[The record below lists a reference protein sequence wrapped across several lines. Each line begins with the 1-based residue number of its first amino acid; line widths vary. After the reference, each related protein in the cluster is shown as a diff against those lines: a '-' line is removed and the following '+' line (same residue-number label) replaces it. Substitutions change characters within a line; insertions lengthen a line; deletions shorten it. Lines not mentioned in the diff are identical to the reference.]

1 MMTSKR
7 MILGVL
13 ALGLLGTGC
22 QPECV
27 DPYDCL
33 SAHGNP
39 SPGKRYTCQAQR
51 CEQVDLVAPEP
62 GEADAGTDAGVDA
75 GTDAG
80 VDAGMDA
87 GTDAGVTCA
96 DLPHDAKLGT
106 LKLQTGFSVG
116 ESATLS
122 GDIIAVTTLQK
133 GAAYQ
138 VYGVNGVDRSV
149 YALGTWPAIA
159 ASTTPMQPIVPAAD
173 RSGTLYL
180 SSFLTQDGSRLLAGY
195 TKLGSSFSDV
205 PGKVMVHDLGTPANS
220 TYVSAEGNFA
230 AAAVPGAF
238 LINGLGL
245 EGVTGSG
252 GAVYALKTDVS
263 PFVGSRLATFPEA
276 GAYSGYTAVTSAH
289 IAVLAIPSTR
299 STPCAR

>member
-7 MILGVL
+7 VILGVL

-27 DPYDCL
+27 DQFDCL

-122 GDIIAVTTLQK
+122 GDIIAVTT
-133 GAAYQ
+133 
-138 VYGVNGVDRSV
+138 
-149 YALGTWPAIA
+149 
-159 ASTTPMQPIVPAAD
+159 
-173 RSGTLYL
+173 
-180 SSFLTQDGSRLLAGY
+180 SRRAR
-195 TKLGSSFSDV
+195 
-205 PGKVMVHDLGTPANS
+205 P
-220 TYVSAEGNFA
+220 
-230 AAAVPGAF
+230 
-238 LINGLGL
+238 
-245 EGVTGSG
+245 
-252 GAVYALKTDVS
+252 
-263 PFVGSRLATFPEA
+263 
-276 GAYSGYTAVTSAH
+276 
-289 IAVLAIPSTR
+289 TR
-299 STPCAR
+299 STASMVWTGASTRWAPGRPSPRAPPRCNPSSRRRIARAPST